1 MTMATDQAEP
11 SHPMRRTDDVPLS
24 GTRSQAMQRLQIGLL
39 GLAAMILLVGLATI
53 IRDRAQQSEDL
64 AVPEAAPTTAVP
76 ITVPKVGGDPLAD
89 VGVVPDQPSSPT
101 PAPASAGGTGD
112 APAPTP

>member
-1 MTMATDQAEP
+1 MATDPAET
-11 SHPMRRTDDVPLS
+11 SHPMRRTTDAPLG

-76 ITVPKVGGDPLAD
+76 AAAHKAGSDPLAD
-89 VGVVPDQPSSPT
+89 VGVVPDLPSSPT
-101 PAPASAGGTGD
+101 PAPAPVTGD
-112 APAPTP
+112 EPTLVP

>member
-1 MTMATDQAEP
+1 DALPVQPGNRSFMTMATDPAEP
-11 SHPMRRTDDVPLS
+11 SHPMRRTTDAPLG
-24 GTRSQAMQRLQIGLL
+24 GTRSQSMQRLQIGLL

-76 ITVPKVGGDPLAD
+76 TNPPKLSSDPLAD
-89 VGVVPDQPSSPT
+89 VGVVPNLPSSP
-101 PAPASAGGTGD
+101 
-112 APAPTP
+112 

>member
-1 MTMATDQAEP
+1 MATDPAESP
-11 SHPMRRTDDVPLS
+11 HSMHRPADVVPLA

-64 AVPEAAPTTAVP
+64 AVPEAAPTTTVR
-76 ITVPKVGGDPLAD
+76 IIVPKAGGDPLAD
-89 VGVVPDQPSSPT
+89 VGVVPDLPSSPT
-101 PAPASAGGTGD
+101 PAPAPAPATGD
-112 APAPTP
+112 APAPPAL

>member
-1 MTMATDQAEP
+1 MATDQAET
-11 SHPMRRTDDVPLS
+11 SHPMRRTTDVPLA

-64 AVPEAAPTTAVP
+64 AVPEAAPTMLVP
-76 ITVPKVGGDPLAD
+76 TNAPKVGSDPLAD
-89 VGVVPDQPSSPT
+89 VGVVPDLPSSPT
-101 PAPASAGGTGD
+101 PEPAQTTGD
-112 APAPTP
+112 APTVAP

>member
-1 MTMATDQAEP
+1 MATDPADT
-11 SHPMRRTDDVPLS
+11 SHPMRRSSDAPLG

-64 AVPEAAPTTAVP
+64 AVPEAASTTAVS
-76 ITVPKVGGDPLAD
+76 TDARSSGSDPLAD
-89 VGVVPDQPSSPT
+89 VGVVPDLPSSPT
-101 PAPASAGGTGD
+101 PAPTPAPVRND
-112 APAPTP
+112 APVPAL

>member
-1 MTMATDQAEP
+1 LIIMAIDPAET
-11 SHPMRRTDDVPLS
+11 SHPMRRTNDALLS

-64 AVPEAAPTTAVP
+64 AVPEAAPTMVVP
-76 ITVPKVGGDPLAD
+76 AIVPKSGSDPLAD
-89 VGVVPDQPSSPT
+89 VGVVPDLPSSPT
-101 PAPASAGGTGD
+101 PAPASGD
-112 APAPTP
+112 AQTVAP